1 MFEQVFTKVHTT
13 NKEEPTIYIPD
24 VCLELMKFSESNNI
38 LKEFCPVLSS
48 LFSKLETRK
57 NCNSSD
63 IIEDIKTANYELN
76 EVVKRINK
84 NDNDSVFVN
93 VIPKLIEIIHAFT
106 DLINRVYSGETIVNE
121 IQRLTTSFQT
131 HP

>member
-13 NKEEPTIYIPD
+13 NKEEAAIYIPD
-24 VCLELMKFSESNNI
+24 VCLELVKFSESNNI

-57 NCNSSD
+57 NCNASD